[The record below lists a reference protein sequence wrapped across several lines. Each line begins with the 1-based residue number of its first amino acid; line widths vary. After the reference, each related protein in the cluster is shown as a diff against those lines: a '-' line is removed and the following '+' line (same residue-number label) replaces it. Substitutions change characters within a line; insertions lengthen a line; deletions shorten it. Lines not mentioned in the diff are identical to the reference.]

1 MRFMYIAYLRIIFYL
16 KFDDRSLL
24 ISSASLG
31 FCSIFQRDCWIHIYM
46 CTVGLWI
53 MLLMYLCFQKCD
65 FSKAICIVVGTWSRL
80 SREMTG
86 NSFLRNVYIF
96 ELKLIRYSCIVFF
109 ICQTHG
115 ELFDNI
121 HWMSGHINICSI
133 LYLVS
138 KVSRQFKSKLS
149 VNNTSP
155 VYRYGYVQFNEI
167 IVVSIE

>member
-1 MRFMYIAYLRIIFYL
+1 MRFIYIAYLRIILYIVKVRWSEFANIVCVTG
-16 KFDDRSLL
+16 LL
-24 ISSASLG
+24 FHFPTCLLDTYI
-31 FCSIFQRDCWIHIYM
+31 R
-46 CTVGLWI
+46 TVGLWI

-65 FSKAICIVVGTWSRL
+65 FSETICIVVGTWSRL

-86 NSFLRNVYIF
+86 YSFLRNVYIF

-121 HWMSGHINICSI
+121 HWMSGHIYICSI

-149 VNNTSP
+149 VNNASL
-155 VYRYGYVQFNEI
+155 VYRCMGTFNLMKLLLCQ
-167 IVVSIE
+167 